1 MRGIIEYLI
10 NLLFRK
16 SVEIHAHRATSLLLV
31 LVFNMPE
38 ITGPLSECLTAT
50 CNFVADVRP
59 LASMLVL
66 MLNFI
71 DFKSKFL
78 VTNAARKLF
87 LFVVN
92 NILMSSSSVR
102 GFILLIAPYELT
114 LVHILALLHVQSL
127 SKRPKI

>member
-1 MRGIIEYLI
+1 MI

-16 SVEIHAHRATSLLLV
+16 SFEIHAHRATSLLLV
-31 LVFNMPE
+31 LVFDMPE
-38 ITGPLSECLTAT
+38 ITGPLSECLFAT

-66 MLNFI
+66 MLSFI
-71 DFKSKFL
+71 DFESKFL
-78 VTNAARKLF
+78 LTKAARKLF
-87 LFVVN
+87 LFEVN

-114 LVHILALLHVQSL
+114 LV
-127 SKRPKI
+127 